1 MSFDAAEVVKKLTDN
16 FHYKQLQDYEKKS
29 NYYQLIFYGDTLQN
43 SSSLDSSDIRKQPEY
58 RSWALSNNAVNF
70 MSTVKNGIETP
81 VYANVI
87 ADTIRSLA
95 DEIVKAKK
103 ADRLSSAKSYIID
116 FGVYYGAVIYFGKQF
131 VLEKHYNDATI
142 MSNIDYVKNTLCPD
156 AVSDGIKY
164 LADYYGI
171 SESKMKKDK
180 RAIYLLNAS
189 FATKEF
195 RDAYKK
201 TKDDYFASVK
211 DVMDMLKNHPNL
223 QMCINSVDMGD
234 TIMMNN
240 DASAMKQ
247 TVQIQQA
254 ATCIQ
259 AKAGELEEEPEQP
272 QQQPETNN
280 KDFEK
285 QDEDYGKEDNKENK
299 EEDKT
304 KNKTGIIVGVS
315 VGVVVI
321 IIIFTILII
330 FLIKRNKQKQLGIQ
344 DPQYGIGDSQS
355 HAFGIQSEI
364 EDQEI
369 FVEEFDNDQVFDEE
383 DED

>member
-16 FHYKQLQDYEKKS
+16 FHYRQLQDYEKKS

-43 SSSLDSSDIRKQPEY
+43 SSSLDSSDIRKQPDY

-223 QMCINSVDMGD
+223 QLCINSVDMGD

-259 AKAGELEEEPEQP
+259 AKAGELEEEEQP
-272 QQQPETNN
+272 QPQSQPQQQQPETTN

-285 QDEDYGKEDNKENK
+285 QDEDYGKDDNKENK

-344 DPQYGIGDSQS
+344 DPQYGIN
-355 HAFGIQSEI
+355 SEI
-364 EDQEI
+364 ENQEVI
-369 FVEEFDNDQVFDEE
+369 VDEFEDDEFEEEM
-383 DED
+383 

>member
-223 QMCINSVDMGD
+223 QLCINSVDMGD

-272 QQQPETNN
+272 QETKPQQHPETTN

-285 QDEDYGKEDNKENK
+285 QDEDYGKEENKEDK

-344 DPQYGIGDSQS
+344 DPQYGISTDSQ
-355 HAFGIQSEI
+355 
-364 EDQEI
+364 DQEFDDNQEEI
-369 FVEEFDNDQVFDEE
+369 IVEDFDEE
-383 DED
+383 ED

>member
-29 NYYQLIFYGDTLQN
+29 NFYQLIFYGDTLQN
-43 SSSLDSSDIRKQPEY
+43 TSNLDSSDIRKQPDY

-70 MSTVKNGIETP
+70 MSVIKNGIETP

-103 ADRLSSAKSYIID
+103 TDRLTSAKSYIVD

-156 AVSDGIKY
+156 AVSDGIKH

-211 DVMDMLKNHPNL
+211 EVMDMLRNHPNL

-259 AKAGELEEEPEQP
+259 AQAQTEEEPQQP
-272 QQQPETNN
+272 QSQPQPKQPETTN

-285 QDEDYGKEDNKENK
+285 QDEDYGKEEKPTE
-299 EEDKT
+299 EEDKS
-304 KNKTGIIVGVS
+304 KNKTGLIVGVS
-315 VGVVVI
+315 VGVVVVI
-321 IIIFTILII
+321 ILFTILII

-344 DPQYGIGDSQS
+344 DPEY
-355 HAFGIQSEI
+355 GIQSEQTIDEI
-364 EDQEI
+364 ETI
-369 FVEEFDNDQVFDEE
+369 EEEE
-383 DED
+383 